1 MSDEM
6 TIATIKIAIVVMI
19 ILAIILVGF
28 AYINSRIHKS
38 NSSIK
43 DIWIIA
49 LIIEIVSKIKGD

>member
-1 MSDEM
+1 M